1 MLFCYTDSLPCLEWK
16 FLVFKFVFFF
26 KHSYT
31 CRENEVLKVQLK
43 KYVGAVQMLKR
54 EGQTAEG
61 EVEMRP
67 RGRGW
72 LSPGQAQSGYTIS
85 DLIDSWCWWHPESDR
100 KFCYIF
106 LLNEN

>member
-1 MLFCYTDSLPCLEWK
+1 MS
-16 FLVFKFVFFF
+16 VFKFVFFFF

-61 EVEMRP
+61 EVELSM
-67 RGRGW
+67 GEGMTVGW
-72 LSPGQAQSGYTIS
+72 AGSRSG
-85 DLIDSWCWWHPESDR
+85 
-100 KFCYIF
+100 
-106 LLNEN
+106 